1 LCIVAIA
8 LFGVLAIALP
18 ERLDTHIALTVLTAT
33 ALGSVFWVMVALSYP
48 YCGSYF
54 IGPDEILSSLRAH
67 PLHF

>member
-18 ERLDTHIALTVLTAT
+18 DRLDSHLALTVLTAT
-33 ALGSVFWVMVALSYP
+33 AVGSVFWVMVALSYP

-54 IGPDEILSSLRAH
+54 IGPNAILSSLQAR
-67 PLHF
+67 PL